1 MHARLSPLA
10 VASLVAIAACADL
23 PSAPG
28 APAAQAH
35 ARGANGARRIG
46 VMTRNLY
53 VGADVD
59 AVIGALV
66 SSDPSDD
73 LPALQ
78 AAIGTL
84 QRTDFPAR
92 AAAIANEFATQR
104 PAVIGLQEVYQ
115 LHVDLTPLGLP
126 VNIDMDYLAILQSA
140 IAARQLPYAVA
151 AKVKDTDATPFQGIT
166 LVDYD
171 VLLVDTTR
179 VVVAPGAI
187 TNQFAYNIGPV
198 AQGVD
203 IRRGY
208 IIVNATVDGVPL
220 TLANTH
226 LESGSDPQLAML
238 RAAQA
243 TELATVLAAAPALV
257 LTGDFNDTP
266 GSPMYQVLA
275 GAGFTDSWAT
285 LRPGVTGLTCCNLA
299 DLSNATPAFDQRIDY
314 IFSRGVGHPTE
325 GLLGSIE
332 LIGSRPND
340 RISGPAGPIWPSD
353 HAGVNATLLIPN
365 AFGLR

>member
-1 MHARLSPLA
+1 MHARRPLLA
-10 VASLVAIAACADL
+10 IASLIAIAACAEM
-23 PSAPG
+23 PSE
-28 APAAQAH
+28 PAAPDALAN

-66 SSDPSDD
+66 SPDPNDD

-78 AAIGTL
+78 SAIATL
-84 QRTDFPAR
+84 QHTDFPAR
-92 AAAIANEFATQR
+92 AAAFANEFATQR

-115 LHVDLTPLGLP
+115 LHVDLTPLGMP
-126 VNIDMDYLAILQSA
+126 VNIDMDFLAILQAAISA
-140 IAARQLPYAVA
+140 RHLPYAVA
-151 AKVKDTDATPFQGIT
+151 AKVKDTDATPFPGIT

-171 VLLVDTTR
+171 VMLVDTTR
-179 VVVAPGAI
+179 VVVAPGAV

-198 AQGVD
+198 APGVD

-226 LESGSDPQLAML
+226 LESGSDPQIAML

-243 TELATVLAAAPALV
+243 TELATVLAAAPALI

-275 GAGFTDSWAT
+275 GAGFTDAWAT
-285 LRPGVTGLTCCNLA
+285 LRPGVIGLTCCNLA
-299 DLSNATPAFDQRIDY
+299 DLSNGTPTFDQRIDY
-314 IFSRGVGHPTE
+314 IFSRGIGHPTE
-325 GLLGSIE
+325 GLLGSIG
-332 LIGSRPND
+332 LTGTRPGD
-340 RISGPAGPIWPSD
+340 RISGPAGLIWPSD
-353 HAGVNATLLIPN
+353 HAGVNATLLVPV
-365 AFGLR
+365 AQGLR